1 MAGHICVRLGKPFI
15 GFLGSQGLLQ
25 YTHEKL
31 GPKLAP
37 NGRGEGA
44 EKHLHRPLMYSQA
57 TCCDST
63 ACSTFLDPLEGVRRQ
78 LLLQPFGIHMP
89 HLPHLKMNLSS
100 SASGSV
106 CLRRKPCMVRAL
118 CGLAHMYKARAAI
131 SLLWYEWDWFYLLPW
146 AKKLLVKI
154 VPFCLCLF
162 WQWRCLWKGSFF
174 FLSFSAPR

>member
-1 MAGHICVRLGKPFI
+1 
-15 GFLGSQGLLQ
+15 
-25 YTHEKL
+25 
-31 GPKLAP
+31 
-37 NGRGEGA
+37 
-44 EKHLHRPLMYSQA
+44 
-57 TCCDST
+57 
-63 ACSTFLDPLEGVRRQ
+63 
-78 LLLQPFGIHMP
+78 
-89 HLPHLKMNLSS
+89 
-100 SASGSV
+100 
-106 CLRRKPCMVRAL
+106 MVRAL